1 MRVRSARS
9 GERAGGSQALDRYC
23 SGLLL
28 LLVRS
33 TPLRAGLRRKE
44 IIFFVLYPALS
55 PSARVAHL
63 GYVLG

>member
-33 TPLRAGLRRKE
+33 TPLRAGLRREVSSSKQAPRQE
-44 IIFFVLYPALS
+44 LNF
-55 PSARVAHL
+55 
-63 GYVLG
+63 

>member
-28 LLVRS
+28 LYGRSASLLLLLVRS

-44 IIFFVLYPALS
+44 IIFFVTL
-55 PSARVAHL
+55 PST
-63 GYVLG
+63 